1 MQPEIQLPVQTTLG
15 VEQHKVLRNTYW
27 MLGLTMIPTVIG
39 AIAGTNMSWSWMALH
54 PIAAPLGMFAIMMGL
69 LFAVTATRNSGWGVA
84 LLFAF
89 TLVAGFF
96 LGPIL
101 SFAFTFKNGGQLVGL
116 AGGLTGAVFFA
127 MATVATVTKRDF
139 GFLGNFLFVGL
150 VLLIVA
156 SLANAFFHVAALQLT
171 ISAIAVF
178 LFSLYI
184 LYDLSNIIHGGE
196 TNYVMA
202 TLNLYLN
209 LYNLFVSLLNL
220 LLAFS
225 GQRD

>member
-1 MQPEIQLPVQTTLG
+1 
-15 VEQHKVLRNTYW
+15 
-27 MLGLTMIPTVIG
+27 MIPTVIG

-101 SFAFTFKNGGQLVGL
+101 SFAFTLRNGGQLVGL

-171 ISAIAVF
+171 ISAIAVL